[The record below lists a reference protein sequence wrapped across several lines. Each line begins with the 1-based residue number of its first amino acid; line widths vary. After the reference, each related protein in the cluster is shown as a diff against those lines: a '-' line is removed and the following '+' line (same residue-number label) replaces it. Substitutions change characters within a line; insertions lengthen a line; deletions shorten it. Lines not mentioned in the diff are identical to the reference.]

1 MRLKRR
7 YAALLLDGAERLMP
21 AEKAD
26 WARAMAAEAAHLP
39 HDPTALAFAAGCA
52 RAAGVERM
60 RALAPDAAWGWP
72 GAAFGTLLLA
82 SALVQGSGS
91 LPLLWSPIGGLVAVL
106 LLGEAG
112 RTKSFLAVIAIATK
126 TGALI
131 GLLFA
136 VAALFLLL
144 ATGQPLVGDRATGF
158 AAASVAVVLL
168 TSLGGAA
175 VAPLVCKPPRVKGGA
190 RSGEAR

>member
-1 MRLKRR
+1 MRGV
-7 YAALLLDGAERLMP
+7 APHGVERLMP

-26 WARAMAAEAAHLP
+26 WARAMAAEAAHLA

-60 RALAPDAAWGWP
+60 RALAPDSAWAWP

-91 LPLLWSPIGGLVAVL
+91 LPLLWAPVAGLVAVL
-106 LLGEAG
+106 LLGETD
-112 RTKSFLAVIAIATK
+112 RSRSFLPVVAIAAK

-131 GLLFA
+131 SLMFG
-136 VAALFLLL
+136 VAALLLLL

-168 TSLGGAA
+168 TVLGGATA
-175 VAPLVCKPPRVKGGA
+175 APLVCKPTRVEDGA
-190 RSGEAR
+190 SSEEAC

>member
-1 MRLKRR
+1 MGRKRQC
-7 YAALLLDGAERLMP
+7 AALLLDGAERLMP
-21 AEKAD
+21 AKKAD
-26 WARAMAAEAAHLP
+26 WARAMAVETAFLP
-39 HDPTALAFAAGCA
+39 DDRSALAFAAGCA

-60 RALAPDAAWGWP
+60 RELAPDGAWAWP
-72 GAAFGTLLLA
+72 GAAFGMLLLA

-91 LPLLWSPIGGLVAVL
+91 LPLLWAPVGGVVAVL

-112 RTKSFLAVIAIATK
+112 RTRSFLAVIGIAAK

-136 VAALFLLL
+136 SAALLLLL

-175 VAPLVCKPPRVKGGA
+175 VAPLVCKPLRVEGGA
-190 RSGEAR
+190 RSEEAR